1 MAVFIK
7 NDSAFLKNVGTF
19 EAKRRG
25 VLKKR
30 LGARNMIYHLQ
41 TIHPFSYISQY
52 FLRNRLLYLSI
63 FRNIP

>member
-25 VLKKR
+25 VKKKKR
-30 LGARNMIYHLQ
+30 LDAFNAGNVGL
-41 TIHPFSYISQY
+41 
-52 FLRNRLLYLSI
+52 
-63 FRNIP
+63 

>member
-7 NDSAFLKNVGTF
+7 NDSAFLKNVVTF

-30 LGARNMIYHLQ
+30 LDAFDAGNVGLKANPLKKLQ
-41 TIHPFSYISQY
+41 
-52 FLRNRLLYLSI
+52 
-63 FRNIP
+63 NIWFIK

>member
-30 LGARNMIYHLQ
+30 LDAFDAGNVGTLSKSIEK
-41 TIHPFSYISQY
+41 SYK
-52 FLRNRLLYLSI
+52 I
-63 FRNIP
+63 FGL

>member
-30 LGARNMIYHLQ
+30 LDAFDAGNVGL
-41 TIHPFSYISQY
+41 
-52 FLRNRLLYLSI
+52 
-63 FRNIP
+63 